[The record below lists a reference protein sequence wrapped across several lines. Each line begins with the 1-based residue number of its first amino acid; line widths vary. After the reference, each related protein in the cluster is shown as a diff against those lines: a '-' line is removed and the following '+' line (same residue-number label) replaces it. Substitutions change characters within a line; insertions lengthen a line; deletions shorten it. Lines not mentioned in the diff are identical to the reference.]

1 MKGNLTAKIDTT
13 EIDKAIEKAVKLQEL
28 LKEANSLVR
37 ELASMELKFDVKVA
51 PPGGQDQEALTEKDV
66 QRIVDLAEK
75 RFEEVLASA
84 ASSFHIRE
92 W

>member
-1 MKGNLTAKIDTT
+1 MAEDKLPITDELVINLEKDAYRHLDIERLLLCDISLKLSALKSI
-13 EIDKAIEKAVKLQEL
+13 IEKQ
-28 LKEANSLVR
+28 
-37 ELASMELKFDVKVA
+37 A
-51 PPGGQDQEALTEKDV
+51 PSGGQDQKALTEKDV

-75 RFEEVLASA
+75 RFEEVLTSA

>member
-1 MKGNLTAKIDTT
+1 MAEDKLPVTDELVINLEKDAYRHLDIERLLLCDISLKLSELKSI
-13 EIDKAIEKAVKLQEL
+13 IEKQV
-28 LKEANSLVR
+28 
-37 ELASMELKFDVKVA
+37 

-75 RFEEVLASA
+75 RFEEVLTSA
-84 ASSFHIRE
+84 ASSSHIRE